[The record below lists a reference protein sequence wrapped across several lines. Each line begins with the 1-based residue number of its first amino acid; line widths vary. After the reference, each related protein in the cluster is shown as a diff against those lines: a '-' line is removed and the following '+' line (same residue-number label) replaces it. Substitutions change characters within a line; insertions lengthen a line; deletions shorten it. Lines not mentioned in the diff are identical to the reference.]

1 MVAVPHRH
9 LLELLPVVGATSLGG
24 LALGEVGGEVIR
36 VRVLDL
42 GGPGSSG
49 RCSSCRGSS
58 GGRHVRGHGGSAG
71 AARQDGAGPAGI
83 GVGQDAAEDNC
94 TICLEDIA
102 NKAMVDKCFHVFCY
116 DCISQWADVT
126 TTCPLCK
133 RPFDSIIYNIV
144 SDQHF
149 DQKRFPTKTA
159 SGTDRTP

>member
-1 MVAVPHRH
+1 MLRVDRSVLLYAAGDVDVVAVPHRH

-71 AARQDGAGPAGI
+71 AAPVVTLARLGI
-83 GVGQDAAEDNC
+83 ELPTCSSTRD
-94 TICLEDIA
+94 LELLLE
-102 NKAMVDKCFHVFCY
+102 KGLV
-116 DCISQWADVT
+116 
-126 TTCPLCK
+126 
-133 RPFDSIIYNIV
+133 
-144 SDQHF
+144 
-149 DQKRFPTKTA
+149 
-159 SGTDRTP
+159 